1 MKILSFRKYN
11 LVLSK
16 IKKHITFLPT
26 YFILFKKISL
36 RLFSIL
42 PNQQLMTSISIV
54 YLTMD
59 TRYFVDRHKSV
70 FHGFA
75 LKTF

>member
-1 MKILSFRKYN
+1 MKILSFRKYT

-36 RLFSIL
+36 RPFFHSTESTIDDVNLNRIL
-42 PNQQLMTSISIV
+42 N
-54 YLTMD
+54 
-59 TRYFVDRHKSV
+59 
-70 FHGFA
+70 HGY
-75 LKTF
+75 